1 MYARGI
7 CKDFQEIF
15 GRFEINHY
23 ICSVDLF
30 INFKCIRMKK
40 ENCVSQKCRFVLF
53 LHKKSIFLFQDFAN
67 NRNFAIFAPNMAY
80 EVQ

>member
-1 MYARGI
+1 
-7 CKDFQEIF
+7 
-15 GRFEINHY
+15 
-23 ICSVDLF
+23 
-30 INFKCIRMKK
+30 MKK
-40 ENCVSQKCRFVLF
+40 DNCVSQKCRFVLF